1 MMDLINHMRYERLGK
16 IRGIYWLMQINMA
29 FNSNKIEGSQLN
41 QEQTQHLFDEKKIY
55 SENGE
60 SLSLDDINETINHFS
75 AFNYILDH
83 VDEDIDT
90 DMMKQLHFILKN
102 NTSDVNNPL
111 TPVGDFKKAGN
122 VIGSLD
128 PINTT
133 NPEDVER
140 GLDLLLNDYSNR
152 ENIELEDVV
161 DFHVKFEQIHP
172 FADGNGRVGRL
183 IVFKECLNNN
193 IMPSIILDRH
203 KDFYITGLKE
213 YDTISKERLS
223 ETFRAGQDYSEQLL
237 EKLNFK
243 GDINKALETVRK
255 NINRYNNYER

>member
-41 QEQTQHLFDEKKIY
+41 QEQTQLLFDEGKIY

-60 SLSLDDINETINHFS
+60 SLSLDDINETVNHFS
-75 AFNYILDH
+75 AFNYILDN
-83 VDEDIDT
+83 VYEDVDT

-111 TPVGDFKKAGN
+111 TPVGKFKKVGN

-133 NPEDVER
+133 DPEDVER

-161 DFHVKFEQIHP
+161 DFHVRFEQIHP

-183 IVFKECLNNN
+183 IVFKECLKNN
-193 IMPSIILDRH
+193 IMPPIILDQHRN
-203 KDFYITGLKE
+203 FYITGLKE
-213 YDTISKERLS
+213 YDISKERLL
-223 ETFRAGQDYSEQLL
+223 ETFRAGQDYSEQVLQ
-237 EKLNFK
+237 KLNFK
-243 GDINKALETVRK
+243 GDINESVKTVRK
-255 NINRYNNYER
+255 NINKPNDRER

>member
-1 MMDLINHMRYERLGK
+1 MQHERSGK

-29 FNSNKIEGSQLN
+29 YNSNKIEGSQLS
-41 QEQTQHLFDEKKIY
+41 QEQTQHLFDEEKIF

-60 SLSLDDINETINHFS
+60 SVSLDDINETINHFS
-75 AFNYILDH
+75 AFNYILDNVH
-83 VDEDIDT
+83 ENVDV

-111 TPVGDFKKAGN
+111 TPVGNFKIVGN

-128 PINTT
+128 QISTT
-133 NPEDVER
+133 NPEDVESEI
-140 GLDLLLNDYSNR
+140 DLLLNDYSNL

-183 IVFKECLNNN
+183 IVFKECLKNN
-193 IMPSIILDRH
+193 ITPSMILNQHR
-203 KDFYITGLKE
+203 DFYITGLKE
-213 YDTISKERLS
+213 YDNISKERLL
-223 ETFRAGQDYSEQLL
+223 ETFRAGQDYSKQVL

-243 GDINKALETVRK
+243 GDINKSVKTVSEKVNKRSD
-255 NINRYNNYER
+255 RER